1 MFRLESFE
9 MMLKTFNELSK
20 DMQDKILREKMGS
33 VLEPTPMKGNKKGED
48 DENRQ

>member
-1 MFRLESFE
+1 MMFRLESFE

-33 VLEPTPMKGNKKGED
+33 VLEPTPLKEGIEN
-48 DENRQ
+48 ENR